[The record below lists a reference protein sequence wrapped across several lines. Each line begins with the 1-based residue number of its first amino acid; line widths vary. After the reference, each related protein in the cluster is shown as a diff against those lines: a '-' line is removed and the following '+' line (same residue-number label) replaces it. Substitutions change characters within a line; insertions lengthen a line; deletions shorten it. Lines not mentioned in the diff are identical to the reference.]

1 MNLSQARFAR
11 RTGGGR
17 PGAPVCNPGQ
27 PLNGV
32 GMLSGTSTLYNNS
45 SRIQTRNT
53 TQRTVNG
60 LALLNN
66 QGDRIT
72 RLERKLEAI
81 EQQYALSTS
90 GVELKV
96 NNTARQID
104 LMNGEYRQ
112 QMKLMRSYIKQL
124 EEKIKEIDG
133 ESPQV
138 KLSNINTVT
147 NKSQQAT
154 TTDQENITL
163 EISDK

>member
-27 PLNGV
+27 PANNV
-32 GMLSGTSTLYNNS
+32 GMLGGTQTLYNNPV
-45 SRIQTRNT
+45 SRPVNTR
-53 TQRTVNG
+53 QRSVNG

-81 EQQYALSTS
+81 EQQYAISTS

-96 NNTARQID
+96 DNTAKQID

-112 QMKLMRSYIKQL
+112 QMKIMRAYIKQL
-124 EEKIKEIDG
+124 EEKIKLID
-133 ESPQV
+133 EEPQV
-138 KLSNINTVT
+138 KLPKTEPVN
-147 NKSQQAT
+147 
-154 TTDQENITL
+154 QENITL
-163 EISDK
+163 EIVDK

>member
-96 NNTARQID
+96 DNTAKQIN
-104 LMNGEYRQ
+104 LINGEYRQ
-112 QMKLMRSYIKQL
+112 QMKLMRAYIKEL
-124 EEKIKEIDG
+124 EGKINQIDG
-133 ESPQV
+133 ESSKEKQ
-138 KLSNINTVT
+138 NIITESS
-147 NKSQQAT
+147 KQIS
-154 TTDQENITL
+154 QENITL
-163 EISDK
+163 EITDK

>member
-27 PLNGV
+27 PANNV
-32 GMLSGTSTLYNNS
+32 GMLGGTQTLYNNPI
-45 SRIQTRNT
+45 SRPVNTR
-53 TQRTVNG
+53 QRSVNG

-96 NNTARQID
+96 DNTAKQID
-104 LMNGEYRQ
+104 LINGEYRQ
-112 QMKLMRSYIKQL
+112 QMKIMRAYIKQL
-124 EEKIKEIDG
+124 EEKIKLIDG
-133 ESPQV
+133 EIPQE
-138 KLSNINTVT
+138 
-147 NKSQQAT
+147 KSMLNEDSTKQIS
-154 TTDQENITL
+154 QENITL
-163 EISDK
+163 EITDK

>member
-27 PLNGV
+27 PANNV
-32 GMLSGTSTLYNNS
+32 GMLGGTQTLYNNPV
-45 SRIQTRNT
+45 SRPVNTR
-53 TQRTVNG
+53 QRSVNG

-66 QGDRIT
+66 QGDRMT

-81 EQQYALSTS
+81 EQQYAISTS

-96 NNTARQID
+96 DNTAKQID

-112 QMKLMRSYIKQL
+112 QMKIMRAYIKQL
-124 EEKIKEIDG
+124 EEKIKLID
-133 ESPQV
+133 EEPHV
-138 KLSNINTVT
+138 KLSQTEPIN
-147 NKSQQAT
+147 
-154 TTDQENITL
+154 QENITL
-163 EISDK
+163 EITDK

>member
-27 PLNGV
+27 PANNV
-32 GMLSGTSTLYNNS
+32 GMLGGTQTLYNNPV
-45 SRIQTRNT
+45 SRPVNTR
-53 TQRTVNG
+53 QRSVNG

-81 EQQYALSTS
+81 EQQYAISTS

-96 NNTARQID
+96 DNTAKQID

-112 QMKLMRSYIKQL
+112 QMKIMRAYIKQL
-124 EEKIKEIDG
+124 EEKIKLID
-133 ESPQV
+133 EEPQV
-138 KLSNINTVT
+138 KLPKTEPVN
-147 NKSQQAT
+147 
-154 TTDQENITL
+154 QENVTL
-163 EISDK
+163 EITDK